1 MYIIRE
7 ENKFMITLSVCVGS
21 ACHIKGSYNILNTF
35 QQAIE
40 EYSLSDR
47 VELKAVFCLGHC
59 TESVSVKIDDSE
71 VYSVSGITAR
81 RFFENEVMIRLEP
94 VS

>member
-1 MYIIRE
+1 
-7 ENKFMITLSVCVGS
+7 MINLSVCVGS
-21 ACHIKGSYNILNTF
+21 ACHIKGSYNILNIF

-40 EYSLSDR
+40 EYSLSDK

-71 VYSVSGITAR
+71 VYSVSGVSAR
-81 RFFENEVMIRLEP
+81 KFFETEVMARL
-94 VS
+94 